1 MQTHAGSPAR
11 TCCVCFTMSFSS
23 PSVLKEIFQVKLTP
37 HWHIWGWP
45 VPPLRA
51 DLQNSALQRQNAIQ
65 MLSKLSWV
73 SVICVVMDRFD
84 SDSEK
89 THCRNWYQINVNS
102 IKQLWCHFLRLVCFC
117 LFRAKLNSKCSSH
130 KIFTGEFV
138 NSNSQNYQITKNK
151 LLKHSFSKHSKPMLS
166 SFNVIRKTLL

>member
-1 MQTHAGSPAR
+1 MGLLNANAGR
-11 TCCVCFTMSFSS
+11 FTSQNLLCLFYNVIFKSFY
-23 PSVLKEIFQVKLTP
+23 VLKGIFQVKLTP
-37 HWHIWGWP
+37 HWHICGWL

-65 MLSKLSWV
+65 ILSNLSWV

-102 IKQLWCHFLRLVCFC
+102 IKKLWCHFLRLVCFAF
-117 LFRAKLNSKCSSH
+117 LEQSS
-130 KIFTGEFV
+130 TV
-138 NSNSQNYQITKNK
+138 NATHIRFSQENLWIQV
-151 LLKHSFSKHSKPMLS
+151 L
-166 SFNVIRKTLL
+166 